1 MKTTL
6 LILAIVC
13 IAGVA
18 AQTTSGCPPGMYSYV
33 AGKICGDCH
42 SSCDTCSGSGSDA
55 CTACFIG
62 EPENGECDFSA
73 VFVGCD

>member
-33 AGKICGDCH
+33 AGKICAACH
-42 SSCDTCSGSGSDA
+42 ISCLTCSGAGDNS

-62 EPENGECDFSA
+62 EPENGECDLSSA
-73 VFVGCD
+73 IVGCD